1 MPEPFQYF
9 QFSFRDVAPS
19 SDELFRFIHSSG
31 IEEHHPAK
39 IFVEEILRK
48 LENMEGISGGYQL
61 KRDVTVSGKEGL
73 IAVEGN
79 ELYTGKQIAGYLKD
93 AASLAVFVCTAGPA
107 FTNIAR
113 TMNTNGD
120 VMEAYLLDAIGSLT
134 VEKAMDLIQQ
144 HLADK
149 MKAENL
155 HISNRYSPGYCNWGL
170 NEQKKLFSLMG
181 GDQVGVTLT
190 DSCLM
195 IPEKSVSGIIGV
207 GKGVRKYHYGCK
219 ICNNS
224 SCVYRKITHEK

>member
-79 ELYTGKQIAGYLKD
+79 ELYTGTQVSPEGTTINAGGAL
-93 AASLAVFVCTAGPA
+93 
-107 FTNIAR
+107 
-113 TMNTNGD
+113 
-120 VMEAYLLDAIGSLT
+120 
-134 VEKAMDLIQQ
+134 
-144 HLADK
+144 
-149 MKAENL
+149 
-155 HISNRYSPGYCNWGL
+155 
-170 NEQKKLFSLMG
+170 
-181 GDQVGVTLT
+181 
-190 DSCLM
+190 
-195 IPEKSVSGIIGV
+195 SG
-207 GKGVRKYHYGCK
+207 
-219 ICNNS
+219 
-224 SCVYRKITHEK
+224 T